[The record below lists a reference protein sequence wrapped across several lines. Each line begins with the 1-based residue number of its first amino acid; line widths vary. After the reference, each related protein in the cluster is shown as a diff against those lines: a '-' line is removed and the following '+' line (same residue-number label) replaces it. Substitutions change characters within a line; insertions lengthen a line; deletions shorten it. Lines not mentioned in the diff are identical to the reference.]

1 MRKFQIVAGCLIL
14 AALEAFA
21 QTPEPRAAAA
31 SETPT
36 IHAGAEEVMLDV
48 IARDKKGQ
56 SVTDLTPDDLEI
68 YDNGVR
74 RKIKSFRL
82 VEGNQAIVSNEPAAN
97 GHPLQQVRLVT
108 LIFNRLDLNARQL
121 SRTAGL
127 DLLKNEFPSNVYMA
141 VLVLGDSLQALQPVT
156 NDRDLLRKAITRA
169 TSGAYTEFISDSQ
182 RIQPQMK
189 EILGPASGGE
199 S

>member
-1 MRKFQIVAGCLIL
+1 MRKFQTVAGCLL
-14 AALEAFA
+14 LSALGAFA
-21 QTPEPRAAAA
+21 QAPSPQ
-31 SETPT
+31 TPT
-36 IHAGAEEVMLDV
+36 IRTGAEEVMLDV

-56 SVTDLTPDDLEI
+56 PVTDLAPDDLEI

-97 GHPLQQVRLVT
+97 GQPPRQSTQKLNPLQQVRLVT

-127 DLLKNEFPSNVYMA
+127 DLLKNEFPSNV
-141 VLVLGDSLQALQPVT
+141 
-156 NDRDLLRKAITRA
+156 
-169 TSGAYTEFISDSQ
+169 
-182 RIQPQMK
+182 
-189 EILGPASGGE
+189 
-199 S
+199 